1 MREKL
6 PGNKCK
12 AASRSLKGRM
22 AQAACGRNAV
32 PAPPPEED
40 LASSSPRRVK
50 ARTSLSSARCSFFT
64 SISRENICRE
74 DAMWDREWLVGQK
87 SYDPL
92 SPTYPIAPTFCSICV
107 LLLVCCCAR
116 SFQVAASREAASA
129 ASAAAST
136 SPLAT
141 SSMACTYE
149 DRTAQKVW
157 TVWNCG
163 PRCLHQPPS
172 QVLHSL
178 HMCMCGAVCEEWP
191 WSTIQRPCY
200 AHERRNLPFEWEG
213 RSCLETGPT
222 K

>member
-107 LLLVCCCAR
+107 LLLVCCCAH
-116 SFQVAASREAASA
+116 
-129 ASAAAST
+129 
-136 SPLAT
+136 PP
-141 SSMACTYE
+141 SS
-149 DRTAQKVW
+149 DRPPRPHLLLCLSDLVGLLLRTLLPS
-157 TVWNCG
+157 CG
-163 PRCLHQPPS
+163 FTGGSVGRLCRCLHQPPRH
-172 QVLHSL
+172 VLNGL
-178 HMCMCGAVCEEWP
+178 H
-191 WSTIQRPCY
+191 I
-200 AHERRNLPFEWEG
+200 
-213 RSCLETGPT
+213 
-222 K
+222 